1 MAQIVVEV
9 LSNNCKTEYMGRF
22 ASTVD
27 FYARYREPYP
37 PEFFKKCAEQIALR
51 GNEGLLDV
59 GCGPGLL
66 AIGFAP
72 FAGRCTGLD
81 PEAGMIAAAKAAAAE
96 MGVELSLIHGRIEEF
111 PTTQTYDVLTIGRA
125 LHLMERSAAL
135 PVLERIVGDSGRILI
150 CGASGVETP
159 GTAWVR
165 SYKEVCRAWTSR
177 PGERRGSDGTE
188 WFAGSRFRGL
198 GKTSVT
204 VCHQVTI
211 ADLVG
216 RALSKSSTS
225 SEILAKGQARFE
237 AEIAAAL
244 EPFVQDGVLQEQ
256 IVAQASIFGRP

>member
-1 MAQIVVEV
+1 
-9 LSNNCKTEYMGRF
+9 MGRF
-22 ASTVD
+22 ASTVA

-37 PEFFKKCAEQIALR
+37 PEFFKQSARQIAL
-51 GNEGLLDV
+51 GGSETLLDV

-72 FAGRCTGLD
+72 FVGHCTGLD
-81 PEAGMIAAAKAAAAE
+81 PEAAMIAAARAAAAE
-96 MGVELSLIHGRIEEF
+96 TGVELSLIHGRIEEF
-111 PTTQTYDVLTIGRA
+111 PTNQTYDVITIGRA

-135 PVLERIVGDSGRILI
+135 PVLEQIVSDFGRILI

-159 GTAWVR
+159 ETAWVK

-177 PGERRGSDGTE
+177 PDGKRGSDGTD
-188 WFAGSRFRGL
+188 WFADSCFGGL

-216 RALSKSSTS
+216 RALSKSSIS

-237 AEIAAAL
+237 TEIAAAL
-244 EPFVQDGVLQEQ
+244 EPFVQDGLLQEQ
-256 IVAQASIFGRP
+256 IVARASIFGRR

>member
-1 MAQIVVEV
+1 
-9 LSNNCKTEYMGRF
+9 MGHF
-22 ASTVD
+22 ASTVE

-37 PEFFKKCAEQIALR
+37 PEFFKQCAQQIALR
-51 GNEGLLDV
+51 GNETLLDV

-72 FAGRCTGLD
+72 FVGRCVGLD
-81 PEAGMIAAAKAAAAE
+81 PEADMIAAAKAAAAE
-96 MGVELSLIHGRIEEF
+96 MDVELSLIHGRIEEF
-111 PTTQTYDVLTIGRA
+111 PTVQTYDVITIGRA

-135 PVLERIVGDSGRILI
+135 PVLEQIICDSGHVLI

-159 GTAWVR
+159 ETAWVK
-165 SYKEVCRAWTSR
+165 SYKKVCRAWTSR
-177 PGERRGSDGTE
+177 PDERRGSDGTE
-188 WFAGSRFRGL
+188 FFADSCFRGL

-204 VCHQVTI
+204 VWHQVTI

-225 SEILAKGQARFE
+225 SQILARGQSRFE
-237 AEIAAAL
+237 TEITAAL

-256 IVAQASIFGRP
+256 IIARASIFGRR